1 MFKGI
6 GILNRSTGI
15 SNNDVQKIASA
26 CSTQISRDVS
36 PAWNKLAI
44 PVKYYA
50 SENQVPSN
58 YAILSMM
65 DFSDVEGALGYHTET
80 LNGRVIGKVF
90 VKTIMGYGLKTLF
103 DNGWLTVSSV
113 VSHEVLEMIFNPF
126 VDIWA
131 DGPEIEGGSEYAY
144 EVCDPVEADCY
155 TITATN
161 SKVTVS
167 NFVYP
172 EWFDE
177 YSPAGTKYDHMR
189 VLNRPL
195 SLSQYGYMVV
205 RSAPGAETEVFGAK
219 YPEVLK
225 KIKGM
230 K

>member
-6 GILNRSTGI
+6 ALINRSTAI
-15 SNNDVQKIASA
+15 SNTEVQKIASA

-44 PVKYYA
+44 PVKFF
-50 SENQVPSN
+50 STESSVPSN
-58 YAILSMM
+58 YAVLYMM
-65 DFSDVEGALGYHTET
+65 DTSDVDGALGYHTQT
-80 LNGRVIGKVF
+80 IKGRVFGKVF
-90 VKTIMGYGLKTLF
+90 VKTIMGYGLKMMF
-103 DNGWLTVSSV
+103 DNGFLTVATV
-113 VSHEVLEMIFNPF
+113 VSHEVLEMYFNPF

-144 EVCDPVEADCY
+144 EVCDPVEADTY
-155 TITATN
+155 VITVNNTKI
-161 SKVTVS
+161 SLS

-189 VLNRPL
+189 VLSRPL

-205 RSAPGAETEVFGAK
+205 RSAPGSETAVFGAK
-219 YPEVLK
+219 YPEVMK
-225 KIKGM
+225 KIKGL